1 MAAPFDWTKL
11 EKLEASIAW
20 RRELEN
26 ASLSHVWHLETV
38 ADLAAELRRLMLQ
51 AETYQQLISVLW
63 RRVPGDERADVLADL
78 RHPGGTRFPD
88 AAEKL
93 DEIVHYNYGLDTTP

>member
-1 MAAPFDWTKL
+1 MAAPFNWTKL

-26 ASLSHVWHLETV
+26 APLAHVWHLETV

-51 AETYQQLISVLW
+51 AETDQQLISVLW
-63 RRVPGDERADVLADL
+63 RRVPGDERSRRARRPA
-78 RHPGGTRFPD
+78 RPGD
-88 AAEKL
+88 AVSRCRRPT
-93 DEIVHYNYGLDTTP
+93 DEV